1 MEHIKAYG
9 GIKGRMR
16 EAYEGYLGI
25 LMYMGAY
32 LGIFEAVN
40 ENV

>member
-1 MEHIKAYG
+1 MYEGEVLRHIK
-9 GIKGRMR
+9 
-16 EAYEGYLGI
+16 AYEGYLGI
-25 LMYMGAY
+25 IMYLGAY